1 MRMRCMSSATLG
13 VLSLLLS
20 AGVASAQV
28 RLLTLAPRP
37 GDTTVTVFGISGD
50 GLTVVGSSGGPT
62 TLAAVRWNSVTGVS
76 TTIPYSPLPGR
87 GFSQATVTNSN
98 GTIFGVGAIS
108 NSTFQ
113 ARAVRVALPSTQD
126 NLPLAPGGNFSY
138 VTGMSSDGSV
148 LTGWAG
154 INANDSQ
161 ARMFRW
167 TLAGGFQVL
176 PIPAGT
182 SGNNNTDLRT
192 TRSVSGD
199 GQVVLGRSNDGIG
212 YTYNQSTGASTI
224 LPQFARPAGGL
235 LGTSP
240 LSISSDASTIVGRAS
255 FEDASNNGT
264 MPVRWTM
271 AGIEA
276 LVSPGFAAS
285 NDLSADAVSA
295 DGLTI
300 VINNLGG
307 GNNSLGALIWRA
319 GTITPLLTLA
329 QQYGLNISGYRRL
342 EVIGISDDGNTFTGR
357 ANLVTGGNVSFV
369 LSIPT
374 PGATALLGLAGLLAA
389 RRRRA

>member
-37 GDTTVTVFGISGD
+37 GDTVVTVFGISGD

-87 GFSQATVTNSN
+87 GGSQATVTNSN

-154 INANDSQ
+154 INANDSG

-182 SGNNNTDLRT
+182 SGNQFTDALT

-199 GQVVLGRSNDGIG
+199 GQVVLGVSNDGIG

-240 LSISSDASTIVGRAS
+240 LSISSDASTIVGGAS

-285 NDLSADAVSA
+285 NDLSANAVSA

-300 VINNLGG
+300 VINNGR
-307 GNNSLGALIWRA
+307 NNSLGALIWRA
-319 GTITPLLTLA
+319 GTTTPLLTLA
-329 QQYGLNISGYRRL
+329 QQYGLNISGYNRL

-357 ANLVTGGNVSFV
+357 AFLVTGGRVSYV

>member
-37 GDTTVTVFGISGD
+37 GDTVVTVFGISGD

-87 GFSQATVTNSN
+87 GGSQATVTNSN

-154 INANDSQ
+154 INANDSG

-182 SGNNNTDLRT
+182 SGNQFTDALT

-199 GQVVLGRSNDGIG
+199 GQVVLGHSNDGIG

-240 LSISSDASTIVGRAS
+240 LSISSDASTIVGGAS

-285 NDLSADAVSA
+285 NDLSANAVSA

-300 VINNLGG
+300 VINNGR
-307 GNNSLGALIWRA
+307 NNSLGALIWRA
-319 GTITPLLTLA
+319 GTTTPLLTLA
-329 QQYGLNISGYRRL
+329 QQYGLNISGYNRL

-357 ANLVTGGNVSFV
+357 AFLVTGGNVSYV

>member
-1 MRMRCMSSATLG
+1 MRTRLVSSGTLG

-20 AGVASAQV
+20 AGGVSAQV

-37 GDTTVTVFGISGD
+37 GDSTLQVMGISGD
-50 GLTVVGSSGGPT
+50 GLTVVGSSSGAT
-62 TLAAVRWNSVTGVS
+62 TLAAVRWNSVTGAI
-76 TTIPYSPLPGR
+76 TTIPYAPLPGR
-87 GFSQATVTNSN
+87 GFSQAAVTNSN

-113 ARAVRVALPSTQD
+113 SQAVRVSLPGTQN

-154 INANDSQ
+154 INADGSQ
-161 ARMFRW
+161 QRMYRW

-224 LPQFARPAGGL
+224 LPRFARPSGDL
-235 LGTSP
+235 LGSSP
-240 LSISSDASTIVGRAS
+240 LSISSDASTIVGRAG
-255 FEDASNNGT
+255 FEDAVNSVN
-264 MPVRWTM
+264 MPVRWIST
-271 AGIEA
+271 GIEA
-276 LVSPGFAAS
+276 LVTPAFAGS

-300 VINNLGG
+300 VINNLSG
-307 GNNSLGALIWRA
+307 NSLGALIWRA
-319 GTITPLLTLA
+319 GTLTPLLTLA
-329 QQYGLNISGYRRL
+329 QQNGLNVSAYSRL

-357 ANLVTGGNVSFV
+357 GSLLAGGSVSYV

-374 PGATALLGLAGLLAA
+374 PGATALLGLTGLRAA